1 MSILARRLLV
11 LLALLGL
18 AAASTSLYVHYRLLT
33 VPGYGSFCD
42 VSTTVSCTQAY
53 LSPYGSFLKVP
64 VALFG
69 VLWFVFVLLLVSA
82 DKWVSPAIGENLT
95 GYLFVC
101 STLALAA
108 ILYFAYAA
116 FFVLKVVCVLCL
128 LTYAAVIGLFIVAGV
143 STSIPMTSI
152 PRRLLRDLRTVV
164 ASPLAVVVALVF
176 LAGAGAAVALFP
188 HEAVAAIVPG
198 QPAPAA
204 ASQAQDQR
212 AEFDKYWE
220 TLQRVTVPVP
230 NPGAAVLIVKFTDFQ
245 CEYCAASYRGY
256 KPILE
261 RYQAEVP
268 GAVTVVSKMYPL
280 QPECNANVLVPKHA
294 AACDAAAAWIMAR
307 GKGRA
312 DAMEDWLYT
321 NQLLLSPSFVREG
334 ARTVGMVPDFA
345 AEYPRVLEEI
355 KADVGLGRLLGINST
370 PTFFINGVKV
380 AGVMEPQY
388 FDMAIA
394 FELRKA
400 GKIK

>member
-1 MSILARRLLV
+1 
-11 LLALLGL
+11 
-18 AAASTSLYVHYRLLT
+18 
-33 VPGYGSFCD
+33 
-42 VSTTVSCTQAY
+42 
-53 LSPYGSFLKVP
+53 

-69 VLWFVFVLLLVSA
+69 VAWFVFVLLLAFA
-82 DKWVSPAIGENLT
+82 DKWVSPAMGENLT
-95 GYLFVC
+95 GYLFVF

-128 LTYAAVIGLFIVAGV
+128 LTYAAVIGLFIVAGI
-143 STSIPMTSI
+143 STTIPMISI

-164 ASPLAVVVALVF
+164 TSPVAVVVVLLF
-176 LAGAGAAVALFP
+176 LAGAGSAVAFFP
-188 HEAVAAIVPG
+188 HEAVAAIIPG

-204 ASQAQDQR
+204 ASQTQDQR
-212 AEFDKYWE
+212 TEFDKYWE
-220 TLQRVTVPVP
+220 TLPRVTVPVP

-245 CEYCAASYRGY
+245 CEYCAASYKGY
-256 KPILE
+256 KSILE

-268 GAVTVVSKMYPL
+268 GAVKLVSKMYPL
-280 QPECNANVLVPKHA
+280 QPECNVNVPGPKHA

-334 ARTVGMVPDFA
+334 ARTIGMVQDFA
-345 AEYPRVLEEI
+345 AQYPRVLEEI
-355 KADVGLGRLLGINST
+355 KADAGLGRLLGINST

-380 AGVMEPQY
+380 PGFMAPQY

-394 FELRKA
+394 YELRKA